1 MGPDRFLIWG
11 GGGHGFVVADLI
23 QALGHEVAGFA
34 DANIDAV
41 KAWDGQADRFT
52 EAKLFSHV
60 RQFGR
65 LPDGIDA
72 IALGIGDNL
81 VRLSRLPELAG
92 LALPSLIHPTSWV
105 SPTAHMG
112 AGAIVLPLALVNNN
126 ARVGRAVI
134 VNSGAIVEHDCDL
147 ADGVHISPGAVLS
160 GCVTVGEGAWIGAG
174 ATVIPGVRIG
184 AGAMVGAG
192 SVVIRDVE
200 RETTVV
206 GSPARTIS
214 RVR

>member
-11 GGGHGFVVADLI
+11 GGGHGLVVADLVK
-23 QALGHEVAGFA
+23 ALGHQVAGFA
-34 DANIDAV
+34 AADTNAV
-41 KAWDGQADRFT
+41 RGRHEQAARFP
-52 EAKLFSHV
+52 EAKLFHHV
-60 RQFGR
+60 RQYGS

-72 IALGIGDNL
+72 IALGIGDNA
-81 VRLSRLPELAG
+81 VRLSRVPDLAG
-92 LALPSLIHPTSWV
+92 LALPFLAHPTSWV
-105 SPTAHMG
+105 SPTAHLG
-112 AGAIVLPLALVNNN
+112 AGAIVLPLALVSTNVK
-126 ARVGRAVI
+126 VGRAVI
-134 VNSGAIVEHDCDL
+134 INSGAIVEHDCDL

-160 GCVTVGEGAWIGAG
+160 GRVTVGEGAWIGAG

-206 GSPARTIS
+206 GSPARIIS